1 MIYTMR
7 SFLLVFL
14 VGSSF
19 STCQST
25 LASAVVA
32 PAPTTSRTKKDSD
45 AIVTSPENRNLQ
57 AFNLGDWANELFG
70 GLVGGEGSDFG
81 DDDEGWDDDSDDV
94 GWVDDDSGGNSS
106 DFGDDDEDWDDDS
119 DDFGWDDDDSGGNSD
134 IAWGSIGAWDDWLAA
149 LMNAGGDGGLAAL
162 MTSGGDEGF
171 DDFDFCTIV
180 EVAIGMTP
188 TFGIEADCDCRGD
201 FGSGL
206 EVDCAFNECALGSEI
221 CGSVGL
227 NFTFGGPDGMIEASV
242 CADFYEDDFKETCF
256 SYGIDMRSG
265 GKITQTCEASYG
277 GEQCECDIENLC
289 LNLNC
294 SSILPGAAMDTCQLL
309 SMTEGSDLANWMP
322 AFDIFKPDFG
332 LDADDVPWETLNYD
346 KLDWDN
352 FNVSAVQW
360 NNPEMMTKN
369 WTDLI
374 GGNIDF
380 SNVGDGISGIL
391 SSGVCKLMS
400 QVVELTDELGI
411 EGSCSCDDTDGLAMS
426 CEFSNLCI
434 DQVVDIGG
442 IIGDNDN
449 ALCGN
454 VSMNLTFES
463 LAQVDADIC
472 IEYSDYPETCY
483 SYPIPVADQSTPRVC
498 TARYGEGN
506 CRCTMDE
513 NFCMSV
519 DCTDFDPLALT
530 DECQVVSLAGV
541 VQPEMLMLGFKVPE
555 EGMAVN
561 DGLLVSQSNSLGVAE
576 SGSANTVGLWSIAFS
591 ICVGTTVLLGNFM

>member
-19 STCQST
+19 STCQSS
-25 LASAVVA
+25 LASAVAA
-32 PAPTTSRTKKDSD
+32 PAPATTSRTEKDGD

-57 AFNLGDWANELFG
+57 DLNFGDWANELFG
-70 GLVGGEGSDFG
+70 GLVGGGGVDGGGSDFG
-81 DDDEGWDDDSDDV
+81 DDDEGWNDDSNDV
-94 GWVDDDSGGNSS
+94 
-106 DFGDDDEDWDDDS
+106 
-119 DDFGWDDDDSGGNSD
+119 GWDDDDSGDNSD
-134 IAWGSIGAWDDWLAA
+134 IAWGNIGAWDDWLAA

-162 MTSGGDEGF
+162 MNSGGDGGF

-322 AFDIFKPDFG
+322 GFDIFKPDFE

-360 NNPEMMTKN
+360 NNPEMMTK
-369 WTDLI
+369 
-374 GGNIDF
+374 
-380 SNVGDGISGIL
+380 
-391 SSGVCKLMS
+391 KL
-400 QVVELTDELGI
+400 D
-411 EGSCSCDDTDGLAMS
+411 
-426 CEFSNLCI
+426 
-434 DQVVDIGG
+434 
-442 IIGDNDN
+442 
-449 ALCGN
+449 
-454 VSMNLTFES
+454 
-463 LAQVDADIC
+463 
-472 IEYSDYPETCY
+472 
-483 SYPIPVADQSTPRVC
+483 
-498 TARYGEGN
+498 
-506 CRCTMDE
+506 
-513 NFCMSV
+513 
-519 DCTDFDPLALT
+519 
-530 DECQVVSLAGV
+530 
-541 VQPEMLMLGFKVPE
+541 
-555 EGMAVN
+555 
-561 DGLLVSQSNSLGVAE
+561 
-576 SGSANTVGLWSIAFS
+576 
-591 ICVGTTVLLGNFM
+591 